1 MAMTRLH
8 LQWRQSPNPNETKK
22 TYTSAMQCLPLLM
35 HAMIVSI
42 VEQPPFDPIW
52 VHSWW
57 WHQTNH
63 FHRNDIRKY
72 ADMDWLADYCIVDGC
87 SSRMYIESAVMSQ
100 RHVTFYT
107 LELFFNIYIYHYL
120 THNLNKY
127 NPCVH
132 SKFVQFVPPVANCLY
147 YVCVLRK

>member
-107 LELFFNIYIYHYL
+107 LELFFYIYISL
-120 THNLNKY
+120 FDTQSEQIQSL
-127 NPCVH
+127 C
-132 SKFVQFVPPVANCLY
+132 SLEIRSIRSAGRQLLILCL
-147 YVCVLRK
+147 CIA